1 MYKSVCFFLSFLRAL
16 IAAAFFHA
24 QNTSIVGAGTVDILQ
39 KCDSI
44 TEEETIITLAQLF
57 ITIY

>member
-16 IAAAFFHA
+16 TAAAVFHA
-24 QNTSIVGAGTVDILQ
+24 QNTSFVGAGTVDILQ

-44 TEEETIITLAQLF
+44 TEEETIITLA
-57 ITIY
+57 

>member
-16 IAAAFFHA
+16 IAAAFFHT
-24 QNTSIVGAGTVDILQ
+24 QNTFVGPGTVDILQ

>member
-16 IAAAFFHA
+16 IAAAFLHT
-24 QNTSIVGAGTVDILQ
+24 QNTSFVGPGTVDIFQ